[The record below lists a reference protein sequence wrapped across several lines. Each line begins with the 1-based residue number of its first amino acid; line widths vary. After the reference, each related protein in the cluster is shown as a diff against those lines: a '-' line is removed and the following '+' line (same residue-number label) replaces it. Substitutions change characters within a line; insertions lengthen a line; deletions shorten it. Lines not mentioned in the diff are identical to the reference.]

1 MKKQELKKLRDK
13 EVQELRKELSQVRK
27 NLALS
32 RLDKVAGKLKNV
44 YEVKTKQRQL
54 AAILTLI
61 KEKELLE
68 KLQDG
73 KKAKVVPP
81 SGKEGKKN

>member
-73 KKAKVVPP
+73 KKAKIIPP